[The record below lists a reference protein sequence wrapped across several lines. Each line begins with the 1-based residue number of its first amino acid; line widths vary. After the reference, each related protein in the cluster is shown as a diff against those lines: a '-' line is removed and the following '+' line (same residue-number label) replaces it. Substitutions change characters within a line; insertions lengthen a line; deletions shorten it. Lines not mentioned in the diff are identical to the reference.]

1 MIDIKEAVIVEGKY
15 DKMKLK
21 PLINTTIIETN
32 GFRIFA
38 GKEKVSLIKQL
49 AEKQGIIVLTD
60 SDSAGFLIRN
70 HLRGIIP
77 NSQIKHAYIP
87 QIKGKEKRKDKPSKE
102 GTLGVEG
109 IDENL
114 LLKALQQAGA
124 TCGGKSATI
133 KKGDM
138 YNLGLTGRDNSKA
151 LRTALLKKLD
161 LPTYITNNALLD
173 VLNSITSLEQLEVI
187 LNELEI

>member
-21 PLINTTIIETN
+21 ALINATIIETN
-32 GFRIFA
+32 GFRIFSD
-38 GKEKVSLIKQL
+38 KEKVSLIKQL

-77 NSQIKHAYIP
+77 SSQIKHAYIP
-87 QIKGKEKRKDKPSKE
+87 QVQGKEKRKDKPSKE
-102 GTLGVEG
+102 GILGVEG
-109 IDENL
+109 INEKL

-124 TCGGKSATI
+124 TCGNNTATI
-133 KKGDM
+133 TKGDM
-138 YNLGLTGRDNSKA
+138 FTLGLTGRENSKA
-151 LRTALLKKLD
+151 LRKALLNKFD

-173 VLNSITSLEQLEVI
+173 VLNSITTLEQLTKI
-187 LNELEI
+187 LSDLEI